1 MKREEKGQEA
11 GAIELAEESLKEP
24 VENWSEDGLAEPA
37 GTAER
42 PMGQTIS
49 PATANISD
57 QQGLSLEEAFVQ
69 IEDVIANLETE
80 EITLE
85 QSFQE
90 YNRGMQLLRYC
101 NETIDRVEKKVLQIN
116 EDGGLDEF

>member
-1 MKREEKGQEA
+1 MNKEEKGQD
-11 GAIELAEESLKEP
+11 IIQQQPEEEQ
-24 VENWSEDGLAEPA
+24 VMD
-37 GTAER
+37 
-42 PMGQTIS
+42 
-49 PATANISD
+49 
-57 QQGLSLEEAFVQ
+57 LSLEETFEQ
-69 IEDVIANLETE
+69 IEEVIAHLETE

-90 YNRGMQLLRYC
+90 YNRGMRLLQHC

>member
-1 MKREEKGQEA
+1 MKRIHEYQAVNGRKEGIMKREEQELQ
-11 GAIELAEESLKEP
+11 EVQQEQ
-24 VENWSEDGLAEPA
+24 ENG
-37 GTAER
+37 
-42 PMGQTIS
+42 I
-49 PATANISD
+49 
-57 QQGLSLEEAFVQ
+57 SLEEAFGQ
-69 IEDVIANLETE
+69 IEEVISHLETE

-90 YNRGMQLLRYC
+90 YHKGMKLLQYC